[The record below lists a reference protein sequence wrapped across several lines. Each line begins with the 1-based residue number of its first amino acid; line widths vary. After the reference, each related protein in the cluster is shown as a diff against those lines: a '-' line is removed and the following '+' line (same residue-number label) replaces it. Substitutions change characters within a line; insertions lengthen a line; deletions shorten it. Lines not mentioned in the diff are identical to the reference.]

1 MVIINFQSIEISV
14 FFHHPGF
21 FRSLQHKSTYDI
33 PGLKGA
39 ACLYKSLESFF
50 FLLSNIRKFIFY
62 LYMNIFSFLFSDST
76 MQSFSFSDAIINHFH
91 FFANALQLCVNSFIT
106 FYHTLTHKCWE
117 QLGRVLVYCVFRKL
131 SQR

>member
-50 FLLSNIRKFIFY
+50 FSSFEYSQIYILPLYEYIFFFIF
-62 LYMNIFSFLFSDST
+62 
-76 MQSFSFSDAIINHFH
+76 
-91 FFANALQLCVNSFIT
+91 
-106 FYHTLTHKCWE
+106 
-117 QLGRVLVYCVFRKL
+117 
-131 SQR
+131 